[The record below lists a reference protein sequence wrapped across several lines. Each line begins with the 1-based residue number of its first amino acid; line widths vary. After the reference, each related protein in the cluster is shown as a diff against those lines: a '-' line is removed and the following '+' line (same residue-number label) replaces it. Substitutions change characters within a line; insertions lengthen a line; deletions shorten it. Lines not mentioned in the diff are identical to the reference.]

1 MNNNS
6 IGLRFLKN
14 NDLPKSKSKYLGCPS
29 LPEKWLD
36 DTNLFEDNDIFIC
49 QINLEDLFE
58 YSIPCEKKGI
68 LYFFVNFESK
78 SGKVL
83 FSKNENLVTVDFNE
97 GSLIGDISNSYAIE
111 FDINNEVYL
120 DGCKLFG
127 QPVNNQNFDEK
138 NEILLLQIDTLQDDN
153 ILFPNEDYIFQFI
166 IKNSDFI
173 NKDFS
178 KIKFNFIAQE

>member
-6 IGLRFLKN
+6 ISLKFFKN

-36 DTNLFEDNDIFIC
+36 NIDLFDDNDIFIC
-49 QINLEDLFE
+49 QINLEDLIE
-58 YSIPCEKKGI
+58 YSVPVEKKGI
-68 LYFFVNFESK
+68 LYFFVNLESK

-83 FSKNENLVTVDFNE
+83 FAKNENLVTVDFNE
-97 GSLIGDISNSYAIE
+97 GNSIGDLSNSYAIE
-111 FDINNEVYL
+111 FNINNEIYL

-127 QPVNNQNFDEK
+127 QPVNNDKFNEK
-138 NEILLLQIDTLQDDN
+138 EEILLLQIDTLQDDN
-153 ILFPNEDYIFQFI
+153 ILLQNEDYIFQFI

-173 NKDFS
+173 NKNFS
-178 KIKFNFIAQE
+178 NIKFNFIA